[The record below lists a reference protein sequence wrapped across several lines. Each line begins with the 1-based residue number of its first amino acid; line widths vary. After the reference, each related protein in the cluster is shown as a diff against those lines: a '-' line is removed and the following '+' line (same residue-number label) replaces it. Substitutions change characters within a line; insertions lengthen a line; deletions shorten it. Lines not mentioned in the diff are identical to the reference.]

1 MRKLRV
7 FLADD
12 HVVVREGFKKLIDA
26 EPDMVVVGEA
36 GNGRQT
42 IERLPA
48 VHPDVAVIDVSMPEV
63 DGVQVA
69 HQLKEGSPGTK
80 VLALTVHED
89 RSYLR
94 ELLETGARGYVLKR
108 AAAEELIRAIRS
120 VADGDVYVDPRMA
133 SKMVSGFVAQKASD
147 GTPARTLSGREAKV
161 LRLLATGY
169 TNREIA
175 EQMMLSVKTV
185 ETYKARSMEKLGL
198 RSRVDIVRYATQAGW
213 LGE

>member
-1 MRKLRV
+1 
-7 FLADD
+7 
-12 HVVVREGFKKLIDA
+12 
-26 EPDMVVVGEA
+26 
-36 GNGRQT
+36 
-42 IERLPA
+42 
-48 VHPDVAVIDVSMPEV
+48 MPEV

-175 EQMMLSVKTV
+175 EQMALSVKTV

-198 RSRVDIVRYATQAGW
+198 RSRVDIVRFATHAGW
-213 LGE
+213 LGD